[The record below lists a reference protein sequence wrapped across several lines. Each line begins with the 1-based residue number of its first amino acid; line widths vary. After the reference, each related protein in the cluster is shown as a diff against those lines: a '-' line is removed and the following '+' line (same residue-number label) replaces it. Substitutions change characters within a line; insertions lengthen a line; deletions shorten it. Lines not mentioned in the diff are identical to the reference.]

1 MCSQGKGMDASSALY
16 RQSNLF
22 AENQDLIA
30 SKREDH
36 WFDRKSF
43 RVKPEAL
50 ANALIG
56 FANGDGGTLL
66 VGVNDSGAIEGVD
79 GDSSHLNSLR
89 QAAMNFTVPSVPHSV
104 DLIACE
110 TFDGRSDHVLAI
122 EIPPSDRVHQNHRG
136 EVFLRIG
143 DENRKLDFDA
153 TLELVQDKGLSV
165 FDGSPVRGSSRHDL
179 APRRI
184 DDFVKSIGNGADTQ
198 TLLKARGLLAERVN
212 ELVPTVAGLLLLT
225 DDPEVFVPGA
235 FVRVLRYDGI
245 EPHYGQRTNASF
257 DQRIGGPLVE

>member
-16 RQSNLF
+16 RQSNRF

-184 DDFVKSIGNGADTQ
+184 DDFVRSIGNGADTQ